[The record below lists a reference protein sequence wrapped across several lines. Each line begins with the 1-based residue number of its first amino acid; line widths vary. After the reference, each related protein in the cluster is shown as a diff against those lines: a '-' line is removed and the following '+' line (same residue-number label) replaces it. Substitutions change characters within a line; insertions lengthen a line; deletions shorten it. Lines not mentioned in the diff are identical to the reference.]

1 MTSAAHRGT
10 VAPRSDRGG
19 QKEPW
24 NPHWQRLLTLLKQAV
39 PAHWTVLVLSDRGL
53 ESPALFQMIQQLR
66 RANAEA
72 ATPPIGG
79 GPPGNYDDMAATKR
93 TQAEREEAYVRE
105 LQDLYQRHRDLEQ
118 QKQPILDNLRRRYPP
133 PPGAPGG

>member
-1 MTSAAHRGT
+1 MYPAMKSWITT
-10 VAPRSDRGG
+10 
-19 QKEPW
+19 
-24 NPHWQRLLTLLKQAV
+24 TLLAVSIALPGAGRAQAADEAV
-39 PAHWTVLVLSDRGL
+39 RALQQSLSL
-53 ESPALFQMIQQLR
+53 INQEQQAIFQQFEMIQQLR

>member
-1 MTSAAHRGT
+1 MCPAMKFWITT
-10 VAPRSDRGG
+10 
-19 QKEPW
+19 
-24 NPHWQRLLTLLKQAV
+24 TLLAVSIALPGAGRAQGTDEAVRALQQSLSLINQEQQAI
-39 PAHWTVLVLSDRGL
+39 
-53 ESPALFQMIQQLR
+53 FQQFEMIQQLR